1 MQGTRGEGEGG
12 EKGVRRGRNR
22 TDPAYRQ
29 RVRRE
34 RDKDSHESRE
44 KEKGLRSQGLDLK
57 RALNLTEYVAFNRN
71 KPCGGSN
78 YPAV

>member
-1 MQGTRGEGEGG
+1 MFPLELLHSSQGQSDAGDKGGGGGG

-57 RALNLTEYVAFNRN
+57 
-71 KPCGGSN
+71 
-78 YPAV
+78 